1 MAPAH
6 MFADGT
12 ILGFRQLIVVG
23 MSRATL
29 GLLNHQFIQQLRH
42 GLVDEFSAVIGV
54 KTVNDEGKLGQQ
66 SD

>member
-1 MAPAH
+1 
-6 MFADGT
+6 
-12 ILGFRQLIVVG
+12 

-66 SD
+66 RD